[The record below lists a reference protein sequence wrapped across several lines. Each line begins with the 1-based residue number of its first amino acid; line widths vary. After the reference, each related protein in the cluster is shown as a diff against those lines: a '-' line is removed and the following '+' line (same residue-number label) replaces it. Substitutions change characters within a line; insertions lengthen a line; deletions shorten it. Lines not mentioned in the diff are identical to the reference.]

1 MRLGRHN
8 MPISFCNSLNCS
20 TLAVPNK
27 KLRPSQ
33 QKEFYF
39 PKSINAGTLCVT
51 PRLNLYLCE
60 MTAISPYL
68 DQIINICRQ
77 NKVKELYAF
86 GSVLTPSYNFES
98 DIDLLVDFQKM
109 TPAVY
114 ADNYFKL
121 KFALE
126 EILGRHIDLLEIRS
140 LKNPFLSQEINS
152 KKELLYVA

>member
-1 MRLGRHN
+1 
-8 MPISFCNSLNCS
+8 
-20 TLAVPNK
+20 
-27 KLRPSQ
+27 
-33 QKEFYF
+33 
-39 PKSINAGTLCVT
+39 
-51 PRLNLYLCE
+51 
-60 MTAISPYL
+60 MTVISPYL

-114 ADNYFKL
+114 ADSYFKL

-140 LKNPFLSQEINS
+140 LKNPFLIQEINN
-152 KKELLYVA
+152 KKKLLYVA